1 MTVTNRG
8 GTTEKKISV
17 EVIAEVTRIETVT
30 HTLLSLETPAYLD
43 GENEIEW
50 VVISTSSEL
59 YRLSYA
65 DTSSPLFVAAEEGV
79 SLESD
84 RRRNRG
90 EVIVTVG
97 KREQEA
103 CPISLKY
110 STFCPRPDN
119 SLTNCPV

>member
-1 MTVTNRG
+1 MKLLTWFIGEEEVANGAEYTFNASRPGSYEIILTVTNRG

-65 DTSSPLFVAAEEGV
+65 DTSSPLFVAAEEGEYRLKV
-79 SLESD
+79 IG
-84 RRRNRG
+84 G
-90 EVIVTVG
+90 EIEG
-97 KREQEA
+97 E
-103 CPISLKY
+103 
-110 STFCPRPDN
+110 
-119 SLTNCPV
+119 